1 MKINKDQVKGN
12 TARAAG
18 SIMGAARRI
27 TPAAIVATGLLLA
40 VVGCAKQE
48 SAAQTRADVARAQ
61 TAGDK
66 SVAIAQGDASDKMAK
81 ADEGVAKAQ
90 DEAARTS
97 AGTSRDMT
105 IADAEAAH
113 NVALARCEA
122 QSGRTRTDCKNV
134 ANSDLAAAKAH
145 AEATKEAQAPTP

>member
-1 MKINKDQVKGN
+1 MNRFTTPVVFV
-12 TARAAG
+12 AA
-18 SIMGAARRI
+18 
-27 TPAAIVATGLLLA
+27 GLLLA
-40 VVGCAKQE
+40 VVGCARQE
-48 SAAQTRADVARAQ
+48 SAAQTRMDIASAQ

-66 SVAIAQGDASDKMAK
+66 SVAIAQGNASDKMAQ
-81 ADEGVAKAQ
+81 ADERVAKAQ
-90 DEAARTS
+90 DEAARIS

-105 IADAEAAH
+105 IADAQAAH

-134 ANSDLAAAKAH
+134 ADSDLAAAKAH